1 MEDTEANL
9 QTLTRLK
16 ALGVRISID
25 DFGVGHSSLS
35 YLRRFPFDE
44 IKLDRSFV
52 GALDSDPSAA
62 AIVRATLSLSRSLGL
77 DSVAEGVESAEQL
90 RLLGLEGCRVA
101 QGYYFSPPVHPR
113 EIGAMVAALTA
124 TEPADPASH
133 KIQGTA

>member
-1 MEDTEANL
+1 M
-9 QTLTRLK
+9 K

-52 GALDSDPSAA
+52 GALDHDPSAA

-113 EIGAMVAALTA
+113 EIDAMVAALA
-124 TEPADPASH
+124 AAPAHNESTSH
-133 KIQGTA
+133 ELHGTG